1 MSTVRPSRS
10 LLSRCILPLSR
21 TTTPAAR
28 APTLAAA
35 TSRTCQHTHQ
45 FHSSAPRAARRPR
58 FKSVKAE
65 KLGLTTPEKIDEYA
79 KRKFPDYDEVD
90 IEGLKKAYD
99 YTPEQ
104 IEAVKAG
111 EQAVDPRDM
120 TLQGRVRDDKYRL
133 PYLEDFATVQPIVDL
148 KAETQLEAK
157 NYKWL
162 SEQEFLEKL
171 FEKMM
176 DKSTENMQEAA
187 AQAFKRSMDRV
198 KAAQGTEIDLTVQE
212 LQDMETWPELQKK
225 YVLAE
230 EDGSEKAAKKA
241 EAAAVK
247 EGTMSTE
254 EAKRLLDELVQD
266 FSEHLQVKSG
276 NTAVSEIF
284 DEDDRLNISTSGNAP
299 PLGKVP
305 GVEGL
310 YKHAADPEDEGLD
323 DEGTYQYLKKVT
335 GMSVRDILSLFTKT
349 LVTRFVTN
357 QTRLGKVRSA
367 SVMVIAGN
375 GNGRLGVGV
384 AKSADFGTAAMA
396 ARMLAIRNMKP
407 IRRYEN
413 RTIYGTVKQKVS
425 GTIVELRARP
435 PGFGLRV
442 PFRLFEMCRAAGIH
456 DISAVIPRSRNPMN
470 TVKATFL
477 ALTNQ
482 PDPEEI
488 AKGRGK
494 KLVDVRKV
502 YYGGSVY

>member
-1 MSTVRPSRS
+1 MSTVRPGGS
-10 LLSRCILPLSR
+10 LLTRCILPLSR
-21 TTTPAAR
+21 TTAPTAR

-35 TSRTCQHTHQ
+35 TATATATCQNNRP
-45 FHSSAPRAARRPR
+45 FHSSTSRAAPRRPR
-58 FKSVKAE
+58 FKSIKADQ
-65 KLGLTTPEKIDEYA
+65 LGLTTPEKIDEYA
-79 KRKFPDYDEVD
+79 KQKFPEYDEAQL
-90 IEGLKKAYD
+90 EALKQVYE

-104 IEAVKAG
+104 MEAVKAG
-111 EQAVDPRDM
+111 EAAVDAKDM
-120 TLQGRVRDDKYRL
+120 TLQGRVRDDKYRI
-133 PYLEDFATVQPIVDL
+133 PYLEDFSVVQPVIDL
-148 KAETQLEAK
+148 KAERKLEAQ

-176 DKSTENMQEAA
+176 DKSTENMHEAA
-187 AQAFKRSMDRV
+187 AKAFKRSMERV
-198 KAAQGTEIDLTVQE
+198 KAAQGAEIDLTVQE

-225 YVLAE
+225 FLINE
-230 EDGSEKAAKKA
+230 EEGGEKMVEEKDAKAAA
-241 EAAAVK
+241 P
-247 EGTMSTE
+247 EGTISSE
-254 EAKRLLDELVQD
+254 EAQKILSELVDD
-266 FSEHLQVKSG
+266 FTRSLEAKKD
-276 NTAVSEIF
+276 NTVSSEIF

-323 DEGTYQYLKKVT
+323 DEGTYQFLKKVT

-413 RTIYGTVKQKVS
+413 RTIYGTVRQKVS

-435 PGFGLRV
+435 PGECFLI
-442 PFRLFEMCRAAGIH
+442 FIILFL
-456 DISAVIPRSRNPMN
+456 S
-470 TVKATFL
+470 
-477 ALTNQ
+477 
-482 PDPEEI
+482 
-488 AKGRGK
+488 
-494 KLVDVRKV
+494 
-502 YYGGSVY
+502 